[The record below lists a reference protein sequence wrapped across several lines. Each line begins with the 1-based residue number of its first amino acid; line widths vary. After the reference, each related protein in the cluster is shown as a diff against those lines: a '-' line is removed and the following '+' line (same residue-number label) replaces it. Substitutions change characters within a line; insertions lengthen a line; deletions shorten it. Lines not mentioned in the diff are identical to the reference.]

1 MVRNSQDSTDSCL
14 NSRNISVTFAE
25 WANGILSLEHAPLA
39 EMSCNRLLLDPRSKK
54 LASTR
59 LIVWDVIS
67 MANKHFISAVD
78 QFFKELTKKE
88 ADLGGQILIFASDF
102 RQILPV
108 VPEESL
114 KDQANRCFKH
124 SPLFTKVIR
133 LALSANLRLGGGGSK
148 DIRQKNVG
156 L

>member
-39 EMSCNRLLLDPRSKK
+39 EMSCNRL
-54 LASTR
+54 
-59 LIVWDVIS
+59 
-67 MANKHFISAVD
+67 
-78 QFFKELTKKE
+78 
-88 ADLGGQILIFASDF
+88 LGGQILIFASDF